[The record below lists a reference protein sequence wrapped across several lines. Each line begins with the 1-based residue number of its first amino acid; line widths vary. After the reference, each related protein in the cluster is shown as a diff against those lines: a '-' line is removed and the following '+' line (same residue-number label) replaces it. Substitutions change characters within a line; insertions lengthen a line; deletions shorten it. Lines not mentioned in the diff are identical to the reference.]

1 VGYGNEGRRG
11 VVKLSV
17 LQENLAKGI
26 SIVSRVV
33 STRAVL
39 PVLNNILLATDEG
52 RLKLAATDLSTSIT
66 CWIGAKVEEDGE
78 ITVPARLLS
87 DFVSSLPSAEIKME
101 LVTRTKSLHLKC
113 AQFEADVRGIDAQDF
128 PLIPSDVTDHKM
140 TMPPATLRQMIE
152 QVTLAAATDESR
164 PVLTGALAEF
174 RDSEL
179 TMVAADGFRL
189 SLRKAPLSEEV
200 PEPLDVIIPARAL
213 RELARVSAE
222 EEEPVE
228 ITVTPSRNQ
237 VLFRLSNIEIVSQLI
252 EGKFPDYNQ
261 IIPTSYGTRVV
272 IGAHELM
279 RAVRISV
286 LFSRDVANIVRVEV
300 IPGTELAPGRL
311 IVESTA
317 EVGQNVGELDAV
329 VEGEQMEIA
338 FNGRYLIDML
348 NVIGTEQ
355 VALETTNP
363 SRPGILKPVGDE
375 NLVYVIM
382 PMHIK
387 K

>member
-1 VGYGNEGRRG
+1 
-11 VVKLSV
+11 VKLTC

-33 STRAVL
+33 SSRAVL
-39 PVLNNILLATDEG
+39 PVLNNILLATDDG

-87 DFVSSLPSAEIKME
+87 DFVSTLPSAQIQME
-101 LVTRTKSLHLKC
+101 LVTRTKSLHLNC
-113 AQFEADVRGIDAQDF
+113 AQFEADIHGIDAQDF
-128 PLIPSDVTDHKM
+128 PIIPSDVTDHKM
-140 TMPPATLRQMIE
+140 QIPPDSLRQMIE
-152 QVTLAAATDESR
+152 QVTLAAAPIEEGR
-164 PVLTGALAEF
+164 VVLTGALAEF
-174 RDSEL
+174 HDSQL

-189 SLRKAPLSEEV
+189 SLRRAQLSDEV

-222 EEEPVE
+222 EKEPIE
-228 ITVTPSRNQ
+228 IIVTPDRNQ
-237 VLFRLSNIEIVSQLI
+237 ILFRLSHIEIVSQLI

-261 IIPTSYGTRVV
+261 IIPSSYGTRVV
-272 IGAHELM
+272 LNTHELM

-286 LFSRDVANIVRVEV
+286 LFSRDVANIVRLEI
-300 IPGTELAPGRL
+300 IPGTELSPGKLR
-311 IVESTA
+311 VESTA
-317 EVGQNVGELDAV
+317 EIGQNVGELEAT

-338 FNGRYLIDML
+338 FNGRYMIDML

-355 VALETTNP
+355 VTLDATNP

>member
-1 VGYGNEGRRG
+1 M
-11 VVKLSV
+11 KLSC

-39 PVLNNILLATDEG
+39 PVLSNILMTTDEG

-87 DFVSSLPSAEIKME
+87 DFVSSLPPAQIQME
-101 LVTRTKSLHLKC
+101 LVTRTKSLHLTC
-113 AQFEADVRGIDAQDF
+113 AQFEADIRGIDAQDF
-128 PLIPSDVTDHKM
+128 PLIPSDVSDHSIAL
-140 TMPPATLRQMIE
+140 PPETLRQMIE
-152 QVTLAAATDESR
+152 QVILAAATDEGR
-164 PVLTGALAEF
+164 PVLTGALAQF
-174 RDSEL
+174 QGSEL

-189 SLRKAPLSEEV
+189 SLRKTQLSEEV
-200 PEPLDVIIPARAL
+200 PEPLEVIIPARAL

-228 ITVTPSRNQ
+228 IIVTPDRNQ
-237 VLFRLSNIEIVSQLI
+237 ALFRLSNVEIVTQLI

-261 IIPTSYGTRVV
+261 IIPSSHSTRAV
-272 IGAHELM
+272 INAHDLM

-286 LFSRDVANIVRVEV
+286 LFSRDVANIVRVEI
-300 IPGTELAPGRL
+300 IPGTETDPGRL
-311 IVESTA
+311 IVESAA
-317 EVGQNVGELDAV
+317 EVGQNVGELDAA

-338 FNGRYLIDML
+338 FNGRYIIDML
-348 NVIGTEQ
+348 NVLGTEQ
-355 VALETTNP
+355 VALETTNS

-375 NLVYVIM
+375 NLVYVVM
-382 PMHIK
+382 PMHLK

>member
-1 VGYGNEGRRG
+1 
-11 VVKLSV
+11 VKLTC

-39 PVLNNILLATDEG
+39 PVLSNILLATEEG

-78 ITVPARLLS
+78 ITIPARLLA
-87 DFVSSLPSAEIKME
+87 DFVSSLPSAQIQME
-101 LVTRTKSLHLKC
+101 LVTRTKSLHLGC
-113 AQFEADVRGIDAQDF
+113 AQFEADIHGIDAQDF
-128 PLIPSDVTDHKM
+128 PLIPSDVDDHKI
-140 TMPPATLRQMIE
+140 TILPSVLRQMIE
-152 QVTLAAATDESR
+152 QVTLAAAPADEGR
-164 PVLTGALAEF
+164 LVLTGTLAEF
-174 RDSEL
+174 RESEL

-189 SLRKAPLSEEV
+189 SKRKAQLGEAV

-213 RELARVSAE
+213 RELARVSVE

-228 ITVTPSRNQ
+228 IIVTPNRNQ
-237 VLFRLSNIEIVSQLI
+237 VLFRLSNIEIISQLI

-272 IGAHELM
+272 INTHDLM

-286 LFSRDVANIVRVEV
+286 LFSRDVANIVRLEI
-300 IPGTELAPGRL
+300 IPGPDEGAGRL
-311 IVESTA
+311 IVESAA
-317 EVGQNVGELDAV
+317 EVGQNVAELEAT

-338 FNGRYLIDML
+338 FNGRYMIDML

-355 VALETTNP
+355 VILEATNP
-363 SRPGILKPVGDE
+363 SRPGILKPVGDD
-375 NLVYVIM
+375 NLIYVIM

>member
-1 VGYGNEGRRG
+1 M
-11 VVKLSV
+11 KLSC
-17 LQENLAKGI
+17 LQENLVKGI

-39 PVLNNILLATDEG
+39 PVLNNILLATDDG

-66 CWIGAKVEEDGE
+66 CWIGAKVQEDGE

-87 DFVSSLPSAEIKME
+87 DFVSTLPSAQIEME

-113 AQFEADVRGIDAQDF
+113 AQFEADIRGIDAQDF
-128 PLIPSDVTDHKM
+128 PLIPSDVSDHKL
-140 TMPPATLRQMIE
+140 TIPPATLRQMIE
-152 QVTLAAATDESR
+152 QVILAAATDESR

-189 SLRKAPLSEEV
+189 SLRKAPLTEEV
-200 PEPLDVIIPARAL
+200 PEPMDIIIPARAL

-228 ITVTPSRNQ
+228 IIVTPDRNQ
-237 VLFRLSNIEIVSQLI
+237 VLFRLSNVEIVSQLI

-272 IGAHELM
+272 INTHDLM
-279 RAVRISV
+279 RGARISV
-286 LFSRDVANIVRVEV
+286 LFSRDVANIIRLEM
-300 IPGTELAPGRL
+300 IPGSELTPGRL
-311 IVESTA
+311 MVESTA

-355 VALETTNP
+355 VTLETTNP

>member
-1 VGYGNEGRRG
+1 M
-11 VVKLSV
+11 KLSC
-17 LQENLAKGI
+17 LQENLVKGI

-39 PVLNNILLATDEG
+39 PVLNNILLATDDG

-87 DFVSSLPSAEIKME
+87 DFVSTLPSAQIEME

-113 AQFEADVRGIDAQDF
+113 AQFEADIRGIDAQDF
-128 PLIPSDVTDHKM
+128 PLIPADVSDHKL
-140 TMPPATLRQMIE
+140 TIPPATLRQMIE

-164 PVLTGALAEF
+164 PVLTGALVEF

-189 SLRKAPLSEEV
+189 SLRKAPLTEEV
-200 PEPLDVIIPARAL
+200 PEPMDVIIPARAL

-228 ITVTPSRNQ
+228 IIVTPDRNQ
-237 VLFRLSNIEIVSQLI
+237 VLFRLSNVEIVSQLI

-272 IGAHELM
+272 INTHDLM
-279 RAVRISV
+279 RGARISV
-286 LFSRDVANIVRVEV
+286 LFSRDVANIIRLEM
-300 IPGTELAPGRL
+300 IPGSELTPGRL

-348 NVIGTEQ
+348 NVIGSEQ

-363 SRPGILKPVGDE
+363 SRPGILKPVGDS

>member
-1 VGYGNEGRRG
+1 M
-11 VVKLSV
+11 KLTC

-39 PVLNNILLATDEG
+39 PVLSNILMTTDDG
-52 RLKLAATDLSTSIT
+52 RLKLAATDLSTSMT
-66 CWIGAKVEEDGE
+66 CWIGAKVEEEGE

-87 DFVSSLPSAEIKME
+87 DFVSTLPSAQIQME

-113 AQFEADVRGIDAQDF
+113 AQFEADIHGIDAQDF

-140 TMPPATLRQMIE
+140 EIPPAVLRQMVE
-152 QVTLAAATDESR
+152 QVTLAAAPAEEGR
-164 PVLTGALAEF
+164 LVLTGTLAEF
-174 RDSEL
+174 QGSQL

-189 SLRKAPLSEEV
+189 SLCRTQLSEDV
-200 PEPLDVIIPARAL
+200 PEPLEVIIPARAL
-213 RELARVSAE
+213 RELARVSVE
-222 EEEPVE
+222 EQDP
-228 ITVTPSRNQ
+228 IQIIVTPNRNQ

-261 IIPTSYGTRVV
+261 IIPSSYGTRVV
-272 IGAHELM
+272 VNTHDLM
-279 RAVRISV
+279 RAFRISV
-286 LFSRDVANIVRVEV
+286 LFSRDVANIVRLEV
-300 IPGTELAPGRL
+300 IPGSELTPGRL
-311 IVESTA
+311 RVESTA
-317 EVGQNVGELDAV
+317 EVGQNVGELDAT

-355 VALETTNP
+355 VALEATNP

-375 NLVYVIM
+375 NLLYVVM

-387 K
+387 R

>member
-1 VGYGNEGRRG
+1 
-11 VVKLSV
+11 
-17 LQENLAKGI
+17 
-26 SIVSRVV
+26 
-33 STRAVL
+33 L
-39 PVLNNILLATDEG
+39 P
-52 RLKLAATDLSTSIT
+52 
-66 CWIGAKVEEDGE
+66 
-78 ITVPARLLS
+78 PAQ
-87 DFVSSLPSAEIKME
+87 IQME

-113 AQFEADVRGIDAQDF
+113 AQFEADVHGIDAQDF
-128 PLIPSDVTDHKM
+128 PLIPSDVTDHEL
-140 TMPPATLRQMIE
+140 TIPASTLRQMIE
-152 QVTLAAATDESR
+152 QVTLAAAPVDEGR
-164 PVLTGALAEF
+164 VVLTGTLAEF
-174 RDSEL
+174 HDSEL

-189 SLRKAPLSEEV
+189 SLRRAQLSDAV

-222 EEEPVE
+222 EEDPVQ
-228 ITVTPSRNQ
+228 IIVTPSRNQ
-237 VLFRLSNIEIVSQLI
+237 VLFRLSNVEIVSQLI

-261 IIPTSYGTRVV
+261 IIPSSYGTRVV
-272 IGAHELM
+272 VNAHDLM

-286 LFSRDVANIVRVEV
+286 LFSRDVANIVRLEV
-300 IPGTELAPGRL
+300 IPGAETAPGRL

-317 EVGQNVGELDAV
+317 EVGQNVGELDAI

-363 SRPGILKPVGDE
+363 SRPGILRPVGDDS
-375 NLVYVIM
+375 LVYVIM

>member
-1 VGYGNEGRRG
+1 
-11 VVKLSV
+11 VKLSC

-39 PVLNNILLATDEG
+39 PVLSNILMTTDEG
-52 RLKLAATDLSTSIT
+52 RLKLAATDLSTSVT

-87 DFVSSLPSAEIKME
+87 DFVNTLPPAEIQIE
-101 LVTRTKSLHLKC
+101 LITRTKSLHLTC
-113 AQFEADVRGIDAQDF
+113 AQFEAHIRGIDAQDF
-128 PLIPSDVTDHKM
+128 PLIPSDVSDHGISL
-140 TMPPATLRQMIE
+140 PPDTLRQMIE
-152 QVTLAAATDESR
+152 QVTLAAAVDEAR
-164 PVLTGALAEF
+164 PVLTGTLANFEG
-174 RDSEL
+174 SEL

-189 SLRKAPLSEEV
+189 SLRKASLDEEMA
-200 PEPLDVIIPARAL
+200 EPLQVIIPARAL
-213 RELARVSAE
+213 RELARVSVE
-222 EEEPVE
+222 EEEPIE
-228 ITVTPSRNQ
+228 IIVTPDRNQ
-237 VLFRLSNIEIVSQLI
+237 ALFRLSNVEIVTQLI

-261 IIPTSYGTRVV
+261 IIPSSYSTRAVV
-272 IGAHELM
+272 NTHELL

-286 LFSRDVANIVRVEV
+286 LFSRDVANIIRLEI
-300 IPGTELAPGRL
+300 IPGTELGPGRL
-311 IVESTA
+311 IVESAA

-348 NVIGTEQ
+348 NVLGTEQ
-355 VALETTNP
+355 AALETTNS

-375 NLVYVIM
+375 NLVYVVM
-382 PMHIK
+382 PMHLK

>member
-1 VGYGNEGRRG
+1 
-11 VVKLSV
+11 VKLSC
-17 LQENLAKGI
+17 LQENLVKGI

-39 PVLNNILLATDEG
+39 PVLSNILMATDEG

-78 ITVPARLLS
+78 ITIPARLLS
-87 DFVSSLPSAEIKME
+87 DFVSTLPPAQIQME

-113 AQFEADVRGIDAQDF
+113 AQFEADIHGIDAQDF
-128 PLIPSDVTDHKM
+128 PLIPSDVSDHKIEI
-140 TMPPATLRQMIE
+140 PPAALRQMIE
-152 QVTLAAATDESR
+152 QVTLAAAPAEEGR
-164 PVLTGALAEF
+164 LVLTGALAEF
-174 RDSEL
+174 QDSQL

-189 SLRKAPLSEEV
+189 SLRRAQLSEEV

-213 RELARVSAE
+213 RELARVSVE
-222 EEEPVE
+222 QEDPVQ
-228 ITVTPSRNQ
+228 IIVTPNRNQ
-237 VLFRLSNIEIVSQLI
+237 VLFRLSSIEIISQLI

-261 IIPTSYGTRVV
+261 IIPSSYGTRVV
-272 IGAHELM
+272 VNTHDLM

-286 LFSRDVANIVRVEV
+286 LFSRDVANIVRLEV
-300 IPGTELAPGRL
+300 IPGSELTPGRL
-311 IVESTA
+311 RVESTA
-317 EVGQNVGELDAV
+317 EVGQNVGDLDAS

-355 VALETTNP
+355 VVLEATNP
-363 SRPGILKPVGDE
+363 SRPGILKPVGDD
-375 NLVYVIM
+375 NLIYVIM

>member
-1 VGYGNEGRRG
+1 M
-11 VVKLSV
+11 KLSC

-39 PVLNNILLATDEG
+39 PVLSNILMTTDEG

-87 DFVSSLPSAEIKME
+87 DFVSTLPPAQIQME
-101 LVTRTKSLHLKC
+101 LVTRTKSLHLTC
-113 AQFEADVRGIDAQDF
+113 AQFEADIRGIDAQDF
-128 PLIPSDVTDHKM
+128 PLIPSDVSDHGIAL
-140 TMPPATLRQMIE
+140 PPETLRQMIE
-152 QVTLAAATDESR
+152 QVILAAATDEGR
-164 PVLTGALAEF
+164 PVLTGALAQFEG
-174 RDSEL
+174 SEL

-189 SLRKAPLSEEV
+189 SLRKTPLSEEV
-200 PEPLDVIIPARAL
+200 PEPLEVIIPARAL

-222 EEEPVE
+222 EEEPIE
-228 ITVTPSRNQ
+228 IIVTPDRNQ
-237 VLFRLSNIEIVSQLI
+237 ALFRLSNVEIVTQLI

-261 IIPTSYGTRVV
+261 IIPSSHSTRAV
-272 IGAHELM
+272 INAHDLM

-286 LFSRDVANIVRVEV
+286 LFSRDVANIVRVEI
-300 IPGTELAPGRL
+300 IPGTETDPGRL
-311 IVESTA
+311 IVESAA
-317 EVGQNVGELDAV
+317 EVGQNVGALDAA

-338 FNGRYLIDML
+338 FNGRYIIDML
-348 NVIGTEQ
+348 NVLGTEQ
-355 VALETTNP
+355 VALETTNS

-375 NLVYVIM
+375 NLVYVVM
-382 PMHIK
+382 PMHLK

>member
-1 VGYGNEGRRG
+1 
-11 VVKLSV
+11 VKLSC

-39 PVLNNILLATDEG
+39 PVLNNILLATDDG

-87 DFVSSLPSAEIKME
+87 DFVSTLPSAQIEME

-113 AQFEADVRGIDAQDF
+113 AQFEADIRGIDAQDF
-128 PLIPSDVTDHKM
+128 PLIPADVSDHKL
-140 TMPPATLRQMIE
+140 TIPPATLRQMIE

-164 PVLTGALAEF
+164 PVLTGALVEF

-189 SLRKAPLSEEV
+189 SLRKAPLTEEV
-200 PEPLDVIIPARAL
+200 PEPMDVIIPARAL

-228 ITVTPSRNQ
+228 IIVTPDRNQ
-237 VLFRLSNIEIVSQLI
+237 VLFRLSNVEIVSQLI

-272 IGAHELM
+272 INTHDLM
-279 RAVRISV
+279 RGARISV
-286 LFSRDVANIVRVEV
+286 LFSRDVANIIRLEM
-300 IPGTELAPGRL
+300 IPGSELTPGRL

-348 NVIGTEQ
+348 NVIGSEQ

-363 SRPGILKPVGDE
+363 SRPGILKPVGDS

>member
-1 VGYGNEGRRG
+1 
-11 VVKLSV
+11 VKLSC

-39 PVLNNILLATDEG
+39 PVLSNILMTTDEG

-78 ITVPARLLS
+78 ITIPARLLS
-87 DFVSSLPSAEIKME
+87 DFVSSLPPAQIQME

-113 AQFEADVRGIDAQDF
+113 AQFEADIHGIDAQDF
-128 PLIPSDVTDHKM
+128 PLIPSEVSDHKIEI
-140 TMPPATLRQMIE
+140 PPASLRQMIE
-152 QVTLAAATDESR
+152 QVTLAAAPAEEGR
-164 PVLTGALAEF
+164 LVLTGALAEF
-174 RDSEL
+174 QDSQL

-189 SLRKAPLSEEV
+189 SLRRAQLSEEV

-213 RELARVSAE
+213 RELARVSVE
-222 EEEPVE
+222 EEDPVQ
-228 ITVTPSRNQ
+228 IIVTPNRNQ
-237 VLFRLSNIEIVSQLI
+237 VLFRLSSIEIISQLI

-261 IIPTSYGTRVV
+261 IIPSSYGTRVV
-272 IGAHELM
+272 VNTHDLM

-286 LFSRDVANIVRVEV
+286 LFSRDVANIVRLEV
-300 IPGTELAPGRL
+300 IPGSELTPGRL
-311 IVESTA
+311 RVESTA
-317 EVGQNVGELDAV
+317 EVGQNVGDLDAS

-355 VALETTNP
+355 VVLEATNP
-363 SRPGILKPVGDE
+363 SRPGILKPVGDD
-375 NLVYVIM
+375 NLIYVIM

>member
-1 VGYGNEGRRG
+1 
-11 VVKLSV
+11 VKLTC

-26 SIVSRVV
+26 SIVSRAV

-39 PVLNNILLATDEG
+39 PVLSNILLSTEEG

-78 ITVPARLLS
+78 ITIPARLLS
-87 DFVSSLPSAEIKME
+87 DFVSTLPSAQIQME

-113 AQFEADVRGIDAQDF
+113 AQFEADIHGIDAQDF
-128 PLIPSDVTDHKM
+128 PLIPSDVDDHKIGI
-140 TMPPATLRQMIE
+140 PPSVLRQMIE
-152 QVTLAAATDESR
+152 QVTLAAAPADEGR
-164 PVLTGALAEF
+164 LVLTGTLAEF
-174 RDSEL
+174 RESEL

-189 SLRKAPLSEEV
+189 SLRKAQLEEAV

-213 RELARVSAE
+213 RELARVSVE

-228 ITVTPSRNQ
+228 IIVTPNRNQ
-237 VLFRLSNIEIVSQLI
+237 VLFRLSNIEIISQLI

-272 IGAHELM
+272 INTHDLM
-279 RAVRISV
+279 RAVRIAV
-286 LFSRDVANIVRVEV
+286 LFSGDVANIVRLEI
-300 IPGTELAPGRL
+300 IPGPDEEAGRL
-311 IVESTA
+311 IVESAA
-317 EVGQNVGELDAV
+317 EVGQNVGELEAT

-338 FNGRYLIDML
+338 FNGRYMIDML

-355 VALETTNP
+355 VILEATNP
-363 SRPGILKPVGDE
+363 SRPGILKPVGDD

>member
-1 VGYGNEGRRG
+1 M
-11 VVKLSV
+11 KLTC

-26 SIVSRVV
+26 SIVGRAV

-39 PVLNNILLATDEG
+39 PVLSNILLATEEG

-78 ITVPARLLS
+78 ITIPARLLA
-87 DFVSSLPSAEIKME
+87 DFVSSLPSAQIQME
-101 LVTRTKSLHLKC
+101 LVTRTKSLHLGC
-113 AQFEADVRGIDAQDF
+113 AQFEADIHGIDAQDF
-128 PLIPSDVTDHKM
+128 PLIPSDVDDHKI
-140 TMPPATLRQMIE
+140 TILPSVLRQMIE
-152 QVTLAAATDESR
+152 QVTLAAAPADEGR
-164 PVLTGALAEF
+164 LVLTGTLAEF
-174 RDSEL
+174 RESEL

-189 SLRKAPLSEEV
+189 SKRKAQLGEAV

-213 RELARVSAE
+213 RELARVSVE

-228 ITVTPSRNQ
+228 IIVTPNRNQ
-237 VLFRLSNIEIVSQLI
+237 VLFRLSNIEIISQLI

-272 IGAHELM
+272 INTHDLM

-286 LFSRDVANIVRVEV
+286 LFSRDVANIVRLEI
-300 IPGTELAPGRL
+300 IPGPDEGAGRL
-311 IVESTA
+311 IVASAA
-317 EVGQNVGELDAV
+317 EVGQNVAELDAT

-338 FNGRYLIDML
+338 FNGRYMIDML

-355 VALETTNP
+355 VILEATNP
-363 SRPGILKPVGDE
+363 SRPGILKPVGDD
-375 NLVYVIM
+375 NLIYVIM

>member
-1 VGYGNEGRRG
+1 
-11 VVKLSV
+11 VKLSC

-39 PVLNNILLATDEG
+39 PVLSNILMATDEG

-66 CWIGAKVEEDGE
+66 CWIGAKVEEDGA
-78 ITVPARLLS
+78 ITIPARLLS
-87 DFVSSLPSAEIKME
+87 DFVSTLPPAQIQME

-113 AQFEADVRGIDAQDF
+113 AQFEADIHGIDAQDF
-128 PLIPSDVTDHKM
+128 PLIPTDVSDHKIEIL
-140 TMPPATLRQMIE
+140 PAALRQMIE
-152 QVTLAAATDESR
+152 QVTLAAAPAEEGR
-164 PVLTGALAEF
+164 LVLTGTLAEF
-174 RDSEL
+174 HDSQL

-189 SLRKAPLSEEV
+189 SLRRAQLSEEV

-213 RELARVSAE
+213 RELARVSVE
-222 EEEPVE
+222 EEDPVQ
-228 ITVTPSRNQ
+228 IIVTPNRNQ
-237 VLFRLSNIEIVSQLI
+237 VLFRLSNVEIISQLI

-261 IIPTSYGTRVV
+261 IIPSSYGTRVV
-272 IGAHELM
+272 VNTHDLM

-286 LFSRDVANIVRVEV
+286 LFSRDVANIVRLEV
-300 IPGTELAPGRL
+300 IPGSELTPGRL
-311 IVESTA
+311 RVESTA
-317 EVGQNVGELDAV
+317 EVGQNVGDLDAS

-355 VALETTNP
+355 VVLEATNP
-363 SRPGILKPVGDE
+363 SRPGILKPVGDD
-375 NLVYVIM
+375 NLIYVIM

>member
-1 VGYGNEGRRG
+1 
-11 VVKLSV
+11 VKLSC

-26 SIVSRVV
+26 SVVGRVV

-39 PVLNNILLATDEG
+39 PVLSNILLATEEG

-78 ITVPARLLS
+78 ITIPARLLS
-87 DFVSSLPSAEIKME
+87 DCVSTLPPAQIQME

-113 AQFEADVRGIDAQDF
+113 AQFEADIHGIDAQDF
-128 PLIPSDVTDHKM
+128 PLIPSDVSDHKV
-140 TMPPATLRQMIE
+140 TIPSSTLRQMIE
-152 QVTLAAATDESR
+152 QVTLAAAPADEGR
-164 PVLTGALAEF
+164 VVLTGTLAEF

-189 SLRKAPLSEEV
+189 SLRKAELSDEV
-200 PEPLDVIIPARAL
+200 QEPMDVIIPARAL
-213 RELARVSAE
+213 RELARVSVE

-228 ITVTPSRNQ
+228 IIVTPSRNQ
-237 VLFRLSNIEIVSQLI
+237 VLFRLGNVEIVSQLI

-261 IIPTSYGTRVV
+261 IIPSSYGTRVV
-272 IGAHELM
+272 VNTHDLM

-286 LFSRDVANIVRVEV
+286 LFSRDVANIVRLEV
-300 IPGTELAPGRL
+300 IPGSETTPGRL

-317 EVGQNVGELDAV
+317 EVGQNVGELDAT

-355 VALETTNP
+355 VVLEATNP
-363 SRPGILKPVGDE
+363 SRPGILKPVGDDS
-375 NLVYVIM
+375 LIYVIM

>member
-1 VGYGNEGRRG
+1 
-11 VVKLSV
+11 VKLTC

-33 STRAVL
+33 SSRAVL
-39 PVLNNILLATDEG
+39 PVLNNILLATDDG

-87 DFVSSLPSAEIKME
+87 DFVSTLPSAQIQME

-113 AQFEADVRGIDAQDF
+113 AQFEADIHGIDAQDF
-128 PLIPSDVTDHKM
+128 PIIPSDVTDHKM
-140 TMPPATLRQMIE
+140 QIPPDTLRQMIE
-152 QVTLAAATDESR
+152 QVTLAAAPVEEGR
-164 PVLTGALAEF
+164 VVLTGALAEF
-174 RDSEL
+174 QDSQL

-189 SLRKAPLSEEV
+189 SLRRAQLSDEV

-222 EEEPVE
+222 EKEPVE
-228 ITVTPSRNQ
+228 IIVTPDRNQ
-237 VLFRLSNIEIVSQLI
+237 ILFRLSNIEIVSQLI

-261 IIPTSYGTRVV
+261 IIPSSYGTRVV
-272 IGAHELM
+272 LNTHDLM

-286 LFSRDVANIVRVEV
+286 LFSRDVANIVRLEI
-300 IPGTELAPGRL
+300 IPGTELAPGKLR
-311 IVESTA
+311 VESTA
-317 EVGQNVGELDAV
+317 EIGQNVGELDAT

-338 FNGRYLIDML
+338 FNGRYVIDML
-348 NVIGTEQ
+348 NVIGTDQ
-355 VALETTNP
+355 VTLEATNP
-363 SRPGILKPVGDE
+363 SRPGILKPVGDD

>member
-1 VGYGNEGRRG
+1 M
-11 VVKLSV
+11 KLTC

-33 STRAVL
+33 SSRAVL
-39 PVLNNILLATDEG
+39 PVLNNILLATDDG

-87 DFVSSLPSAEIKME
+87 DFVSTLPSAQIQME
-101 LVTRTKSLHLKC
+101 LVTRTKSLHLNC
-113 AQFEADVRGIDAQDF
+113 AQFEADIHGLDAQDF
-128 PLIPSDVTDHKM
+128 PIIPSDVTDHKM
-140 TMPPATLRQMIE
+140 QIPPDTLRQMIE
-152 QVTLAAATDESR
+152 QVTLAAAPVEEGR
-164 PVLTGALAEF
+164 VVLTGALAEF
-174 RDSEL
+174 QDSQL

-189 SLRKAPLSEEV
+189 SLRRAQLTDEI

-222 EEEPVE
+222 EQEPVE
-228 ITVTPSRNQ
+228 IIVTPDRNQ
-237 VLFRLSNIEIVSQLI
+237 ILFRLSNVEIVSQLI

-261 IIPTSYGTRVV
+261 IIPSSYGTRVV
-272 IGAHELM
+272 LNTHELM

-286 LFSRDVANIVRVEV
+286 LFSRDVANIVRLEI
-300 IPGTELAPGRL
+300 IPGTELSPGKLR
-311 IVESTA
+311 VESTA
-317 EVGQNVGELDAV
+317 EIGQNVGELDAT

-338 FNGRYLIDML
+338 FNGRYVIDML

-355 VALETTNP
+355 VTLEATNP
-363 SRPGILKPVGDE
+363 SRPGILKPVGDD
-375 NLVYVIM
+375 NLIYVIM

>member
-1 VGYGNEGRRG
+1 M
-11 VVKLSV
+11 KLTC

-33 STRAVL
+33 SSRAVL
-39 PVLNNILLATDEG
+39 PVLNNILLTTDDG

-87 DFVSSLPSAEIKME
+87 DFVSTLPSAQIQME
-101 LVTRTKSLHLKC
+101 LVTRTKSLHLNC
-113 AQFEADVRGIDAQDF
+113 AQFEADIHGIDAQDF
-128 PLIPSDVTDHKM
+128 PIIPSDVTDHKM
-140 TMPPATLRQMIE
+140 QIPPDTLRQMIE
-152 QVTLAAATDESR
+152 QVTLAAAPVEEGR
-164 PVLTGALAEF
+164 VVLTGALAEF
-174 RDSEL
+174 HDSQL

-189 SLRKAPLSEEV
+189 SLRRAQLSDEV

-222 EEEPVE
+222 EKEPVE
-228 ITVTPSRNQ
+228 IIVTPDRNQ
-237 VLFRLSNIEIVSQLI
+237 ILFRLSNIEIVSQLI

-261 IIPTSYGTRVV
+261 IIPSSYGTRVV
-272 IGAHELM
+272 LNTHELM

-286 LFSRDVANIVRVEV
+286 LFSRDVANIVRLEI
-300 IPGTELAPGRL
+300 IPGTELSPGKLR
-311 IVESTA
+311 VESTA
-317 EVGQNVGELDAV
+317 EIGQNVGELDAT

-338 FNGRYLIDML
+338 FNGRYMIDML
-348 NVIGTEQ
+348 NVMGTEQ
-355 VALETTNP
+355 VTLEATNP

>member
-1 VGYGNEGRRG
+1 M
-11 VVKLSV
+11 KLSC

-39 PVLNNILLATDEG
+39 PVLNNILLATDDG

-87 DFVSSLPSAEIKME
+87 DFVSTLPSAQIEME

-113 AQFEADVRGIDAQDF
+113 AQFEADIRGIDAQDF
-128 PLIPSDVTDHKM
+128 PLIPADVSDHKL
-140 TMPPATLRQMIE
+140 TIPPATLRQMIE

-164 PVLTGALAEF
+164 PVLTGALVEF

-189 SLRKAPLSEEV
+189 SLRKAPLTEEV
-200 PEPLDVIIPARAL
+200 PEPMDVIIPARAL

-228 ITVTPSRNQ
+228 IIVTPDRNQ
-237 VLFRLSNIEIVSQLI
+237 VLFRLSNVEVVSQLI

-272 IGAHELM
+272 INTHDLM
-279 RAVRISV
+279 RGARISV
-286 LFSRDVANIVRVEV
+286 LFSRDVANIIRLEM
-300 IPGTELAPGRL
+300 IPGSELTPGRL

-348 NVIGTEQ
+348 NVIGSEQ

-363 SRPGILKPVGDE
+363 SRPGILKPVGDS

>member
-1 VGYGNEGRRG
+1 M
-11 VVKLSV
+11 KLTC

-26 SIVSRVV
+26 SIVGRAV

-39 PVLNNILLATDEG
+39 PVLNNILLATEEG

-78 ITVPARLLS
+78 ITIPARLLA
-87 DFVSSLPSAEIKME
+87 DFVSSLPSAQIQME
-101 LVTRTKSLHLKC
+101 LVTRTKSLHLGC
-113 AQFEADVRGIDAQDF
+113 AQFEADIHGIDAQDF
-128 PLIPSDVTDHKM
+128 PLIPSEVDDHKI
-140 TMPPATLRQMIE
+140 TILPSVLRQMIE
-152 QVTLAAATDESR
+152 QVTLAAAPADEGR
-164 PVLTGALAEF
+164 LVLTGTLAEF
-174 RDSEL
+174 RESEL

-189 SLRKAPLSEEV
+189 SLRKAQLGEEV

-213 RELARVSAE
+213 RELARVTVE

-228 ITVTPSRNQ
+228 IIVTPNRNQ
-237 VLFRLSNIEIVSQLI
+237 VLFRLSNVEIISQLI

-261 IIPTSYGTRVV
+261 IIPSSYGTRVV
-272 IGAHELM
+272 VNTHDLM

-286 LFSRDVANIVRVEV
+286 LFSRDVANIVRLEI
-300 IPGTELAPGRL
+300 IPGPDEGAGRL
-311 IVESTA
+311 IVASAA
-317 EVGQNVGELDAV
+317 EVGQNVAELDAT

-338 FNGRYLIDML
+338 FNGRYMIDML

-355 VALETTNP
+355 VILEATNP
-363 SRPGILKPVGDE
+363 SRPGILKPVGDD
-375 NLVYVIM
+375 NLIYVIM

>member
-1 VGYGNEGRRG
+1 M
-11 VVKLSV
+11 KLSC

-39 PVLNNILLATDEG
+39 PVLSNILMTTDEG

-87 DFVSSLPSAEIKME
+87 DFVSSLPPAQIQME
-101 LVTRTKSLHLKC
+101 LVTRTKSLHLTC
-113 AQFEADVRGIDAQDF
+113 AQFEADIRGIDAQDF
-128 PLIPSDVTDHKM
+128 PLIPSDVSDHSIAL
-140 TMPPATLRQMIE
+140 PPETLRQMIE
-152 QVTLAAATDESR
+152 QVILAAATDEGR
-164 PVLTGALAEF
+164 PVLTGALAQFES
-174 RDSEL
+174 SEL
-179 TMVAADGFRL
+179 TMVVADGFRL
-189 SLRKAPLSEEV
+189 SLRKTPLSEEV
-200 PEPLDVIIPARAL
+200 PEPLEVIIPARAL

-222 EEEPVE
+222 EEEPIE
-228 ITVTPSRNQ
+228 IIVTPDRNQ
-237 VLFRLSNIEIVSQLI
+237 ALFRLSNVEIVTQLI

-261 IIPTSYGTRVV
+261 IIPSSHSTRAV
-272 IGAHELM
+272 INAHDLM

-286 LFSRDVANIVRVEV
+286 LFSRDVANIVRVEI
-300 IPGTELAPGRL
+300 IPGTEIDPGRL
-311 IVESTA
+311 IVESAA
-317 EVGQNVGELDAV
+317 EVGQNVGALDAA

-338 FNGRYLIDML
+338 FNGRYIIDML
-348 NVIGTEQ
+348 NVLGTEQ
-355 VALETTNP
+355 VALETTNS

-375 NLVYVIM
+375 NLVYVVM
-382 PMHIK
+382 PMHLK

>member
-1 VGYGNEGRRG
+1 M
-11 VVKLSV
+11 KLSC

-39 PVLNNILLATDEG
+39 PVLSNILMTTDEG

-87 DFVSSLPSAEIKME
+87 DFVSSLPPAQIEME
-101 LVTRTKSLHLKC
+101 LVTRTKSLHLTC
-113 AQFEADVRGIDAQDF
+113 AQFEADIRGIDAQDF
-128 PLIPSDVTDHKM
+128 PLIPSDVSDHSIAL
-140 TMPPATLRQMIE
+140 PPETLRQMIE
-152 QVTLAAATDESR
+152 QVILAAATDEGR
-164 PVLTGALAEF
+164 PVLTGALAQFEG
-174 RDSEL
+174 SEL

-189 SLRKAPLSEEV
+189 SLRKTPLSEEV
-200 PEPLDVIIPARAL
+200 PEPLEVIIPARAL

-222 EEEPVE
+222 EEEPIE
-228 ITVTPSRNQ
+228 IIVTPDRNQ
-237 VLFRLSNIEIVSQLI
+237 ALFRLSNVEIVTQLI

-261 IIPTSYGTRVV
+261 IIPSSHSTRAV
-272 IGAHELM
+272 INAHDLM

-286 LFSRDVANIVRVEV
+286 LFSRDVANIVRVEI
-300 IPGTELAPGRL
+300 IPGTETDPGRL
-311 IVESTA
+311 IVEAAA
-317 EVGQNVGELDAV
+317 EVGQNVGALDAA

-338 FNGRYLIDML
+338 FNGRYIIDML
-348 NVIGTEQ
+348 NVLGTEQ
-355 VALETTNP
+355 VALETTNS

-375 NLVYVIM
+375 NLVYVVM
-382 PMHIK
+382 PMHLK

>member
-1 VGYGNEGRRG
+1 M
-11 VVKLSV
+11 KLSC

-39 PVLNNILLATDEG
+39 PVLSNILMTTDEG

-87 DFVSSLPSAEIKME
+87 DFVSSLPPAQIQME
-101 LVTRTKSLHLKC
+101 LVTRTKSLHLTC
-113 AQFEADVRGIDAQDF
+113 AQFEADIRGIDAQDF
-128 PLIPSDVTDHKM
+128 PLIPSDVSDHSIAL
-140 TMPPATLRQMIE
+140 PPETLRQMIE
-152 QVTLAAATDESR
+152 QVILAAATDEGR
-164 PVLTGALAEF
+164 PVLTGALAQF
-174 RDSEL
+174 QGSEL

-189 SLRKAPLSEEV
+189 SLRKTPLSEEV
-200 PEPLDVIIPARAL
+200 PEPLEVIIPARAL

-222 EEEPVE
+222 EEEPIE
-228 ITVTPSRNQ
+228 IIVTPDRNQ
-237 VLFRLSNIEIVSQLI
+237 ALFRLSNVEIVTQLI

-261 IIPTSYGTRVV
+261 IIPSSHSTRAV
-272 IGAHELM
+272 INAHDLM

-286 LFSRDVANIVRVEV
+286 LFSRDVANIVRLEI
-300 IPGTELAPGRL
+300 IPGTETDPGRL
-311 IVESTA
+311 IVEAAA
-317 EVGQNVGELDAV
+317 EVGQNVGALDAA

-338 FNGRYLIDML
+338 FNGRYIIDML
-348 NVIGTEQ
+348 NVLGTEQ
-355 VALETTNP
+355 VALETTNS

-375 NLVYVIM
+375 NLVYVVM
-382 PMHIK
+382 PMHLK

>member
-1 VGYGNEGRRG
+1 
-11 VVKLSV
+11 VKLTC

-33 STRAVL
+33 SSRAVL
-39 PVLNNILLATDEG
+39 PVLNNILLATDDG

-87 DFVSSLPSAEIKME
+87 DFVSTLPSAQIQME
-101 LVTRTKSLHLKC
+101 LVTRTKSLHLNC
-113 AQFEADVRGIDAQDF
+113 AQFEADIHGLDAQDF
-128 PLIPSDVTDHKM
+128 PIIPSDVTDHKM
-140 TMPPATLRQMIE
+140 QIPPDTLRQMIE
-152 QVTLAAATDESR
+152 QVTLAAAPVEEGR
-164 PVLTGALAEF
+164 VVLTGALAEF
-174 RDSEL
+174 QDSQL

-189 SLRKAPLSEEV
+189 SLRRAQLTDEI

-222 EEEPVE
+222 EQEPVE
-228 ITVTPSRNQ
+228 IIVTPDRNQ
-237 VLFRLSNIEIVSQLI
+237 ILFRLSNVEIVSQLI

-261 IIPTSYGTRVV
+261 IIPSSYGTRVV
-272 IGAHELM
+272 LNTHELM

-286 LFSRDVANIVRVEV
+286 LFSRDVANIVRLEI
-300 IPGTELAPGRL
+300 IPGTELSPGKLR
-311 IVESTA
+311 VESTA
-317 EVGQNVGELDAV
+317 EIGQNVGELDAT

-338 FNGRYLIDML
+338 FNGRYVIDML

-355 VALETTNP
+355 VTLEATNP
-363 SRPGILKPVGDE
+363 SRPGILKPVGDD
-375 NLVYVIM
+375 NLIYVIM

>member
-1 VGYGNEGRRG
+1 M
-11 VVKLSV
+11 KLSC

-39 PVLNNILLATDEG
+39 PVLSNILMATDEG

-66 CWIGAKVEEDGE
+66 CWIGAKVEEDGA
-78 ITVPARLLS
+78 ITIPARLLS
-87 DFVSSLPSAEIKME
+87 DFVSSLPPAQIQME

-113 AQFEADVRGIDAQDF
+113 AQFEADIHGIDAQDF
-128 PLIPSDVTDHKM
+128 PIIPSEVSDHKIEI
-140 TMPPATLRQMIE
+140 PPAALRQMIE
-152 QVTLAAATDESR
+152 QVTLAAAPAEEGR
-164 PVLTGALAEF
+164 LVLTGALAEF
-174 RDSEL
+174 QGSQL

-189 SLRKAPLSEEV
+189 SLRKAQLSEEV

-213 RELARVSAE
+213 RELARVSVE
-222 EEEPVE
+222 EEDPVQ
-228 ITVTPSRNQ
+228 IIVTPNRNQ
-237 VLFRLSNIEIVSQLI
+237 VLFRLSNVEIISQLI

-261 IIPTSYGTRVV
+261 IIPSSYGTRVV
-272 IGAHELM
+272 VNTHDLM

-286 LFSRDVANIVRVEV
+286 LFSRDVANIVRLEV
-300 IPGTELAPGRL
+300 IPGSELTPGRL
-311 IVESTA
+311 RVESTA
-317 EVGQNVGELDAV
+317 EVGQNVGDLDAS

-355 VALETTNP
+355 VVLEATNP
-363 SRPGILKPVGDE
+363 SRPGILKPVGDD
-375 NLVYVIM
+375 NLIYVIM

>member
-1 VGYGNEGRRG
+1 
-11 VVKLSV
+11 VKLSC

-39 PVLNNILLATDEG
+39 PVLSNILMATDEG

-66 CWIGAKVEEDGE
+66 CWIGAKVEEDGA
-78 ITVPARLLS
+78 ITIPARLLS
-87 DFVSSLPSAEIKME
+87 DFVSSLPPAQIQME

-113 AQFEADVRGIDAQDF
+113 AQFEADIHGIDAQDF
-128 PLIPSDVTDHKM
+128 PIIPSEVSDHKIEI
-140 TMPPATLRQMIE
+140 PPAALRQMIE
-152 QVTLAAATDESR
+152 QVTLAAAPAEEGR
-164 PVLTGALAEF
+164 LVLTGALAEF
-174 RDSEL
+174 QGSQL

-189 SLRKAPLSEEV
+189 SLRKAQLSEEV

-213 RELARVSAE
+213 RELARVSVE
-222 EEEPVE
+222 EEDPVQ
-228 ITVTPSRNQ
+228 IIVTPNRNQ
-237 VLFRLSNIEIVSQLI
+237 VLFRLSNVEIISQLI

-261 IIPTSYGTRVV
+261 IIPSSYGTRVV
-272 IGAHELM
+272 VNTHDLM

-286 LFSRDVANIVRVEV
+286 LFSRDVANIVRLEI
-300 IPGTELAPGRL
+300 IPGSELTPGRL
-311 IVESTA
+311 RVESTA
-317 EVGQNVGELDAV
+317 EVGQNVGDLDAS

-355 VALETTNP
+355 VVLEATNP
-363 SRPGILKPVGDE
+363 SRPGILKPVGDD
-375 NLVYVIM
+375 NLIYVIM

>member
-1 VGYGNEGRRG
+1 M
-11 VVKLSV
+11 KLSC

-39 PVLNNILLATDEG
+39 PVLNNILLATDDG

-87 DFVSSLPSAEIKME
+87 DFVSTLPSAQIEME

-113 AQFEADVRGIDAQDF
+113 AQFEADIRGIDAQDF
-128 PLIPSDVTDHKM
+128 PLIPADVSNHKL
-140 TMPPATLRQMIE
+140 TIPPATLRQMIE

-164 PVLTGALAEF
+164 PVLTGALVEF

-189 SLRKAPLSEEV
+189 SLRKAPLTEEV
-200 PEPLDVIIPARAL
+200 PEPMDVIIPARAL

-228 ITVTPSRNQ
+228 IIVTPDRNQ
-237 VLFRLSNIEIVSQLI
+237 VLFRLSNVEIVSQLI

-272 IGAHELM
+272 INTHDLM
-279 RAVRISV
+279 RGARISV
-286 LFSRDVANIVRVEV
+286 LFSRDVANIIRLEM
-300 IPGTELAPGRL
+300 IPGSELTPGRL

-348 NVIGTEQ
+348 NVIGSEQ

-363 SRPGILKPVGDE
+363 SRPGILKPVGDS

>member
-1 VGYGNEGRRG
+1 M
-11 VVKLSV
+11 KLSC

-33 STRAVL
+33 STRSVL
-39 PVLNNILLATDEG
+39 PVLSNILLATEEG

-66 CWIGAKVEEDGE
+66 CWIGAKVEEDGQ
-78 ITVPARLLS
+78 ITIPARLLS
-87 DFVSSLPSAEIKME
+87 DFVSTLPPAQIDME
-101 LVTRTKSLHLKC
+101 LVTRTKSLHLSC
-113 AQFEADVRGIDAQDF
+113 AQFEADIHGIDAQDF
-128 PLIPSDVTDHKM
+128 PLIPSDVSDHKIE
-140 TMPPATLRQMIE
+140 MPPAALRQMIE
-152 QVTLAAATDESR
+152 QVTLAAAPAEEGR
-164 PVLTGALAEF
+164 LVLTGTLAEF
-174 RDSEL
+174 HDSQL

-189 SLRKAPLSEEV
+189 SLRKAQLSEEV

-213 RELARVSAE
+213 RELARVSVE
-222 EEEPVE
+222 EEDPVG
-228 ITVTPSRNQ
+228 IIVTPNRNQ
-237 VLFRLSNIEIVSQLI
+237 VLFRLSNVEIISQLI

-261 IIPTSYGTRVV
+261 IIPSSYGTRVV
-272 IGAHELM
+272 VNTHDLM

-286 LFSRDVANIVRVEV
+286 LFSRDVANIVRLEV
-300 IPGTELAPGRL
+300 IPGSELTPGRL
-311 IVESTA
+311 RVESTA
-317 EVGQNVGELDAV
+317 EVGQNVGDLEAA

-355 VALETTNP
+355 VVLEATNP
-363 SRPGILKPVGDE
+363 SRPGILKPVGDD
-375 NLVYVIM
+375 NLIYVIM

>member
-1 VGYGNEGRRG
+1 
-11 VVKLSV
+11 VKLSC

-39 PVLNNILLATDEG
+39 PVLSNILMATDEG

-66 CWIGAKVEEDGE
+66 CWIGAKVEEDGA
-78 ITVPARLLS
+78 ITIPARLLS
-87 DFVSSLPSAEIKME
+87 DFVSSLPPAQIQME

-113 AQFEADVRGIDAQDF
+113 AQFEADIHGIDAQDF
-128 PLIPSDVTDHKM
+128 PLIPTDVSDHKIEI
-140 TMPPATLRQMIE
+140 PPAALRQMIE
-152 QVTLAAATDESR
+152 QVTLAAAPAEEGR
-164 PVLTGALAEF
+164 LVLTGALAEF
-174 RDSEL
+174 QGSQL

-189 SLRKAPLSEEV
+189 SLRRAQLSEEV

-213 RELARVSAE
+213 RELARVSVE
-222 EEEPVE
+222 EEDPVQ
-228 ITVTPSRNQ
+228 IIVTPNRNQ
-237 VLFRLSNIEIVSQLI
+237 VLFRLSNVEIISQLI

-261 IIPTSYGTRVV
+261 IIPSSYGTRVV
-272 IGAHELM
+272 VNTHDLM

-286 LFSRDVANIVRVEV
+286 LFSRDVANIVRLEI
-300 IPGTELAPGRL
+300 IPGSELTPGRL
-311 IVESTA
+311 RVESTA
-317 EVGQNVGELDAV
+317 EVGQNVGDLDAS

-355 VALETTNP
+355 VVLEATNP
-363 SRPGILKPVGDE
+363 SRPGILKPVGDD
-375 NLVYVIM
+375 NLIYVIM

>member
-1 VGYGNEGRRG
+1 M
-11 VVKLSV
+11 KLSC

-39 PVLNNILLATDEG
+39 PVLSNILMATDEG

-66 CWIGAKVEEDGE
+66 CWIGAKVEEDGA
-78 ITVPARLLS
+78 ITIPARLLS
-87 DFVSSLPSAEIKME
+87 DFVSSLPPAQIQME

-113 AQFEADVRGIDAQDF
+113 AQFEADIHGIDAQDF
-128 PLIPSDVTDHKM
+128 PIIPSEVSDHKIEI
-140 TMPPATLRQMIE
+140 PPAALRQMIE
-152 QVTLAAATDESR
+152 QVTLAAAPAEEGR
-164 PVLTGALAEF
+164 LVLTGALAEF
-174 RDSEL
+174 QGSQL

-189 SLRKAPLSEEV
+189 SLRRAQLSEEV

-213 RELARVSAE
+213 RELARVSVE
-222 EEEPVE
+222 EEDPVQ
-228 ITVTPSRNQ
+228 IIVTPNRNQ
-237 VLFRLSNIEIVSQLI
+237 VLFRLSNVEIVSQLI

-261 IIPTSYGTRVV
+261 IIPSSYGTRVV
-272 IGAHELM
+272 VNTHDLM

-286 LFSRDVANIVRVEV
+286 LFSRDVANIVRLEI
-300 IPGTELAPGRL
+300 IPGSELTPGRL
-311 IVESTA
+311 RVESTA
-317 EVGQNVGELDAV
+317 EVGQNVGDLDAS

-355 VALETTNP
+355 VVLEATNP
-363 SRPGILKPVGDE
+363 SRPGILKPVGDD
-375 NLVYVIM
+375 NLIYVIM

>member
-1 VGYGNEGRRG
+1 
-11 VVKLSV
+11 VKLSC

-39 PVLNNILLATDEG
+39 PVLSNILMATDEG

-66 CWIGAKVEEDGE
+66 CWIGAKVEEDGA
-78 ITVPARLLS
+78 ITIPARLLS
-87 DFVSSLPSAEIKME
+87 DFVSSLPPAQIQME

-113 AQFEADVRGIDAQDF
+113 AQFEADIHGIDAQDF
-128 PLIPSDVTDHKM
+128 PIIPSEVSDHKIEI
-140 TMPPATLRQMIE
+140 PPAALRQMIE
-152 QVTLAAATDESR
+152 QVTLAAAPAEEGR
-164 PVLTGALAEF
+164 LVLTGALAEF
-174 RDSEL
+174 QGSQL

-189 SLRKAPLSEEV
+189 SLRRAQLSEEV

-213 RELARVSAE
+213 RELARVSVE
-222 EEEPVE
+222 EEDAVQ
-228 ITVTPSRNQ
+228 IIVTPNRNQ
-237 VLFRLSNIEIVSQLI
+237 VLFRLSNVEIISQLI

-261 IIPTSYGTRVV
+261 IIPSSYGTRVV
-272 IGAHELM
+272 VNTHDLM

-286 LFSRDVANIVRVEV
+286 LFSRDVANIVRLEI
-300 IPGTELAPGRL
+300 IPGSELTPGRL
-311 IVESTA
+311 RVESTA
-317 EVGQNVGELDAV
+317 EVGQNVGDLDAS

-355 VALETTNP
+355 VVLEATNP
-363 SRPGILKPVGDE
+363 SRPGILKPVGDD
-375 NLVYVIM
+375 NLIYVIM

>member
-1 VGYGNEGRRG
+1 M
-11 VVKLSV
+11 KLSC
-17 LQENLAKGI
+17 LQENLVKGI

-39 PVLNNILLATDEG
+39 PVLNNILLATDDG

-87 DFVSSLPSAEIKME
+87 DFVSTLPSAQIEME

-113 AQFEADVRGIDAQDF
+113 AQFEADIRGIDAQDF
-128 PLIPSDVTDHKM
+128 PLIPSDVSDHKL
-140 TMPPATLRQMIE
+140 TIPPATLRQMIE
-152 QVTLAAATDESR
+152 QVILAAATDESR

-189 SLRKAPLSEEV
+189 SLRKAPLTEEV
-200 PEPLDVIIPARAL
+200 PEPMDIIIPARAL

-228 ITVTPSRNQ
+228 IIVTPDRNQ
-237 VLFRLSNIEIVSQLI
+237 VLFRLSNVEIVSQLI

-272 IGAHELM
+272 INTHDLM
-279 RAVRISV
+279 RGARISV
-286 LFSRDVANIVRVEV
+286 LFSRDVANIIRLEM
-300 IPGTELAPGRL
+300 IPGSELTPGRL
-311 IVESTA
+311 MVESTA

-355 VALETTNP
+355 VTLETTNP

>member
-1 VGYGNEGRRG
+1 M
-11 VVKLSV
+11 KLSC

-39 PVLNNILLATDEG
+39 PVLSNILMTTDEG

-87 DFVSSLPSAEIKME
+87 DFVSSLPPAQIQME
-101 LVTRTKSLHLKC
+101 LVTRTKSLHLTC
-113 AQFEADVRGIDAQDF
+113 AQFEADIRGIDAQDF
-128 PLIPSDVTDHKM
+128 PLIPSDVSDHGIAL
-140 TMPPATLRQMIE
+140 PPETLRQMIE
-152 QVTLAAATDESR
+152 QVILAAATDEGR
-164 PVLTGALAEF
+164 PVLTGALAQF
-174 RDSEL
+174 QGSEL

-189 SLRKAPLSEEV
+189 SLRKTPLSEEV
-200 PEPLDVIIPARAL
+200 PEPLEVIIPARAL

-222 EEEPVE
+222 EEEPIE
-228 ITVTPSRNQ
+228 IIVTPDRNQ
-237 VLFRLSNIEIVSQLI
+237 ALFRLSNVEIVTQLI

-261 IIPTSYGTRVV
+261 IIPSSHSTRAV
-272 IGAHELM
+272 INAHDLM

-286 LFSRDVANIVRVEV
+286 LFSRDVANIVRVEI
-300 IPGTELAPGRL
+300 IPGTETDPGRL
-311 IVESTA
+311 IVESAA
-317 EVGQNVGELDAV
+317 EVGQNVGALDAA

-338 FNGRYLIDML
+338 FNGRYIIDML
-348 NVIGTEQ
+348 NVLGTEQ
-355 VALETTNP
+355 VALETTNS

-375 NLVYVIM
+375 NLVYVVM
-382 PMHIK
+382 PMHLK

>member
-1 VGYGNEGRRG
+1 M
-11 VVKLSV
+11 KLTC
-17 LQENLAKGI
+17 LQENLDKGI
-26 SIVSRVV
+26 STVSRVV
-33 STRAVL
+33 SSRAVL
-39 PVLNNILLATDEG
+39 PVLNNILLATEEG

-87 DFVSSLPSAEIKME
+87 DFVSTLPSAQIRLE

-113 AQFEADVRGIDAQDF
+113 AQFEADINGIDAQDF
-128 PLIPSDVTDHKM
+128 PLIPSQVDDHKISIQ
-140 TMPPATLRQMIE
+140 PDTLRQMIE
-152 QVTLAAATDESR
+152 QVTLAAAPPDEGR
-164 PVLTGALAEF
+164 VVLTGTLAEF
-174 RDSEL
+174 HDSQL

-189 SLRKAPLSEEV
+189 SLRKAQLSEEV

-213 RELARVSAE
+213 RELARVSME
-222 EEEPVE
+222 EEQAVE
-228 ITVTPSRNQ
+228 IMVTPSRNQ
-237 VLFRLSNIEIVSQLI
+237 VLFRLANIEIVSQLI

-272 IGAHELM
+272 ISAQELM
-279 RAVRISV
+279 RALRIAV
-286 LFSRDVANIVRVEV
+286 LFSRDVANIVKLEI
-300 IPGTELAPGRL
+300 IPGTELTPGRL
-311 IVESTA
+311 RVESAA

-355 VALETTNP
+355 VVLETTNP
-363 SRPGILKPVGDE
+363 SRPGILKPMGDE
-375 NLVYVIM
+375 NLIYVIM

-387 K
+387 R

>member
-1 VGYGNEGRRG
+1 M
-11 VVKLSV
+11 KLTC

-26 SIVSRVV
+26 SIVGRVV

-39 PVLNNILLATDEG
+39 PVLSNILLATEEG

-78 ITVPARLLS
+78 ITIPARLLA
-87 DFVSSLPSAEIKME
+87 DFVSSLPSAQIQME
-101 LVTRTKSLHLKC
+101 LVTRTKSLHLGC
-113 AQFEADVRGIDAQDF
+113 AQFEADIHGIDAQDF
-128 PLIPSDVTDHKM
+128 PLIPSDVDDHKI
-140 TMPPATLRQMIE
+140 TILPSVLRQMIE
-152 QVTLAAATDESR
+152 QVTLAAAPADEGR
-164 PVLTGALAEF
+164 LVLTGTLAEF
-174 RDSEL
+174 RESEL

-189 SLRKAPLSEEV
+189 SLRKAQLGEAV

-213 RELARVSAE
+213 RELARVSLE

-228 ITVTPSRNQ
+228 IIVTPNRNQ
-237 VLFRLSNIEIVSQLI
+237 VLFRLSNIEIISQLI

-272 IGAHELM
+272 LNTHDLM
-279 RAVRISV
+279 RAVRIAV
-286 LFSRDVANIVRVEV
+286 LFSRDVANIVRLEI
-300 IPGTELAPGRL
+300 IPGPDEGAGRL
-311 IVESTA
+311 IVASAA
-317 EVGQNVGELDAV
+317 EVGQNVGDLEAT

-338 FNGRYLIDML
+338 FNGRYMIDML

-355 VALETTNP
+355 VILEATNP
-363 SRPGILKPVGDE
+363 SRPGILKPVGDD